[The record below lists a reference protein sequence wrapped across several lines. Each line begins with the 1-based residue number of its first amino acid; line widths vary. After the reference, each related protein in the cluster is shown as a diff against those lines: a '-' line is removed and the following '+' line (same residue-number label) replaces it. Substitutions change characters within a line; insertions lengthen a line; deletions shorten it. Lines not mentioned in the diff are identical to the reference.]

1 MSIYIQMIIK
11 LVDTYLLI
19 HACISASKSLTLL
32 LRRFHL
38 HLLLSLQIDLQT
50 ILLQVTVQH
59 VLHCLVEFLEAHPF
73 PFEARRVFLFV
84 QQLEDRVFCVV
95 RIFECTFHIL
105 VSLLLGV
112 ESFAVEE
119 F

>member
-1 MSIYIQMIIK
+1 M
-11 LVDTYLLI
+11 
-19 HACISASKSLTLL
+19 SASKSLTLL

-38 HLLLSLQIDLQT
+38 HFLLFLHIDLQM

-59 VLHCLVEFLEAHPF
+59 VLHRLVEFLEAHPF
-73 PFEARRVFLFV
+73 PFETCRVFLFV
-84 QQLEDRVFCVV
+84 QQLEDGVLCVV
-95 RIFECTFHIL
+95 RILECTFHVL
-105 VSLLLGV
+105 VSLLLRV